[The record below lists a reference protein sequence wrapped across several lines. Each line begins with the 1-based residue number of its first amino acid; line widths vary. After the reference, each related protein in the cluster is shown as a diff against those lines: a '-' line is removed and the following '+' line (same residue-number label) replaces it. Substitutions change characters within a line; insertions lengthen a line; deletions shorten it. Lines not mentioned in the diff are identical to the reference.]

1 MKRMA
6 GVCLAVVAL
15 FPIVAAAQRRGEA
28 ELEQCLWNV
37 LGRGTP
43 FDHVHRSTLDL
54 GGDLGYAVLEAR
66 GSSIQDFESDGLKI
80 TDEGK
85 GAGPE
90 VVVKDR
96 KGNKY
101 KRKLYRVEQNDL
113 KRCLALDP
121 AWVICHVRDNLDRY
135 AISTTDEGYLVFTY
149 SERFLLSDPEEQ
161 VWGIYGEQLAI
172 DPQSGEILEYGRQM
186 KHSRNGMLVDAH
198 YTYTKN
204 QTSKSG
210 GSWIVDVQGFAPG
223 SRAQRH
229 TVQY

>member
-1 MKRMA
+1 MKRMV
-6 GVCLAVVAL
+6 GVLLAMALLGVA
-15 FPIVAAAQRRGEA
+15 AAAQRRGEA

-54 GGDLGYAVLEAR
+54 GENLGYAVLEAR
-66 GSSIQDFESDGLKI
+66 GSNIQDFESEGLKV

-101 KRKLYRVEQNDL
+101 KRKLYRFEQNDL
-113 KRCLALDP
+113 KKYLALDP

-135 AISTTDEGYLVFTY
+135 AVSTTDDGLMFFSCVDTV
-149 SERFLLSDPEEQ
+149 LLSDPEEQ
-161 VWGIYGEQLAI
+161 LWGIYGEQLAI

-186 KHSRNGMLVDAH
+186 KHPRNGTLVDAH
-198 YTYTKN
+198 YSYEKN
-204 QTSKSG
+204 QTAKGG
-210 GSWIVDVQGFAPG
+210 GSWTVEVQGFAPG
-223 SRAQRH
+223 SPVKRH